1 MKNNIIILVVA
12 LIAVG
17 SWFLLRPLP
26 SVDDV
31 TTEEVGDPSADPVT
45 KKRKTNHRRTF
56 LETPAVMRAALGSA
70 DASAATNSVSTN
82 APVATLP
89 GVIPDEYIM
98 SFYSEA
104 DRDEFIR
111 IAKSMGAEIFGS
123 MKLGNSIRLKADEE
137 TLRKLKSEAPMS
149 VDFTNNRE
157 MNNPELPI
165 LDPEAPQGT
174 YNVFGNG
181 VLAWMG
187 IGDNSDWGR
196 GVKVAVLDSGINM
209 HSALAKANIVRLDL
223 VGGNGLDPSTTG
235 AHGTSVASLIA
246 GNNEFMRGVSP
257 AADILGIRVAGENGQ
272 GDLFTVAQGIIT
284 AVDSGANIINVSMGT
299 RSDSYLLR
307 DAVNYAAEHGV
318 LVVAATGNDSSY
330 GVSFPAGYESV
341 VAVPAVDA
349 AGRHMYFS
357 NRGEAVDIAGPG
369 LGVNAAGVGDTM
381 DSFSGTSAA
390 SPLISGAIAA
400 IMSETPGLIAADALA
415 ILIYYSD
422 DAGKP
427 GPDEELGAGLPNMR
441 RVMERDTKGIY
452 DIAVNTPYLTTIEPG
467 GDVELVVTLQNRGTE
482 NISRVEL
489 NVNIDDARY
498 STFFQNIVVS
508 QSVNEN
514 FRIPA
519 SSLNAAG
526 NIAVTADATIV
537 GATDT
542 YPNNNSMRINVFF
555 EPKKAE

>member
-1 MKNNIIILVVA
+1 
-12 LIAVG
+12 
-17 SWFLLRPLP
+17 
-26 SVDDV
+26 
-31 TTEEVGDPSADPVT
+31 
-45 KKRKTNHRRTF
+45 
-56 LETPAVMRAALGSA
+56 
-70 DASAATNSVSTN
+70 
-82 APVATLP
+82 
-89 GVIPDEYIM
+89 
-98 SFYSEA
+98 
-104 DRDEFIR
+104 
-111 IAKSMGAEIFGS
+111 
-123 MKLGNSIRLKADEE
+123 
-137 TLRKLKSEAPMS
+137 
-149 VDFTNNRE
+149 
-157 MNNPELPI
+157 
-165 LDPEAPQGT
+165 
-174 YNVFGNG
+174 
-181 VLAWMG
+181 
-187 IGDNSDWGR
+187 
-196 GVKVAVLDSGINM
+196 
-209 HSALAKANIVRLDL
+209 
-223 VGGNGLDPSTTG
+223 
-235 AHGTSVASLIA
+235 
-246 GNNEFMRGVSP
+246 
-257 AADILGIRVAGENGQ
+257 
-272 GDLFTVAQGIIT
+272 
-284 AVDSGANIINVSMGT
+284 
-299 RSDSYLLR
+299 
-307 DAVNYAAEHGV
+307 
-318 LVVAATGNDSSY
+318 
-330 GVSFPAGYESV
+330 
-341 VAVPAVDA
+341 
-349 AGRHMYFS
+349 
-357 NRGEAVDIAGPG
+357 
-369 LGVNAAGVGDTM
+369 VGDTM